1 MIEEL
6 TLAVVSSY
14 ADTNDIVS
22 DYLVSQFS
30 DSACKLDSS
39 SVVDCL
45 TTTALSTSAC
55 EMNNVNSVQIA
66 PHPVAVPQV
75 KFSDAALYV
84 TISETKEVKSHFHIS
99 CYLKGRHRTVK
110 VAAMVDSGA
119 TALFIDKKYADSQK
133 MWQIPLEHPI

>member
-1 MIEEL
+1 M
-6 TLAVVSSY
+6 VSSY
-14 ADTNDIVS
+14 VDTNDIVS

-66 PHPVAVPQV
+66 PHPVAVLSRRPAHSTYLRLTH
-75 KFSDAALYV
+75 KPWASYGHALGLSDWRLV
-84 TISETKEVKSHFHIS
+84 
-99 CYLKGRHRTVK
+99 
-110 VAAMVDSGA
+110 SGFDCVG
-119 TALFIDKKYADSQK
+119 T
-133 MWQIPLEHPI
+133 PE